1 MKKEETNK
9 SYGYLILLQ
18 EIFFPAAV
26 FATISL
32 LDKYGIFAWFTFFY
46 VLIVGELFD
55 EEEHKQNDKGIF
67 YMLVLMCIPSDL
79 DLSSRLRTIFYMLV
93 LMCIL
98 YFALK
103 LAHVDFIHDHSQNF
117 LLILITSLLILTSS
131 DLKKWL
137 SKKTIHDT
145 SKESQHGKIYANY
158 KVYLFRSLFFGAWIV
173 GFIIANTKH
182 FIEQITS
189 LAPFMQFIIYAVFYI
204 TLLSICYFT
213 ELKILKNANKISVY
227 QFWSL
232 ILLLLMIFSYAFYL
246 ELPFLFS

>member
-46 VLIVGELFD
+46 VLIVEKLFD
-55 EEEHKQNDKGIF
+55 EEEQKRNDKGIF
-67 YMLVLMCIPSDL
+67 C
-79 DLSSRLRTIFYMLV
+79 MLV

-145 SKESQHGKIYANY
+145 SKESRHGKIYANY